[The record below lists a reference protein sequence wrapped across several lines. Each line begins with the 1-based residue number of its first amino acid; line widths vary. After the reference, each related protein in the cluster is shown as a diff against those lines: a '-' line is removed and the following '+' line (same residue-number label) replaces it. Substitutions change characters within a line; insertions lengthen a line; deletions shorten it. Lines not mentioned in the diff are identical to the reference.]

1 MPAGGIEQL
10 EPIFLLLLVFV
21 VALAAFAKRLEIPY
35 PIVLVIGGLVLSFI
49 PHVPKFELS
58 PDLVFLVILPPLV
71 FSAAAA
77 TSWRDFRY
85 NLVSIAML
93 ALGLVAFT
101 VDGVAA
107 MAHWLLP
114 GFTWELGLVLGAVVC
129 TTDAIAATAI
139 LRRLGLPQRLV
150 DILEG
155 ESLVNDASG
164 LLALQVTTA
173 VVMTGHMPTIG
184 ERFARLAYLIVS
196 SIVIGL
202 VLGKLVRLVMKKI
215 EDAQI
220 EITTSVIAP
229 YFAYLTAESFHSSG
243 VLATVVCGLFLGH
256 TSSTYLSLGARLQA
270 GAVWETLTFVL
281 NGVVF
286 LLIGLQLP
294 YILADIHSI
303 SLDRL
308 ILHGLL
314 LSAVVILL
322 RMLWMHPGAWIANK
336 IRILLLH
343 QREPLPSPRNRFVAG
358 WTGMRGV
365 VALAAAIS
373 LPKTLN
379 DGSPFPQRNVIIF
392 LTYCVI
398 FVTLVLQG
406 LTLPPLIR
414 WLGLA
419 NPVGKNEEELKA
431 RRAMIEAVL
440 AYLEHSREEDRP
452 EFAPVYDDLVR
463 LQLGRLTMLES
474 DATEGRDYGVDNYQR
489 YTDLSGKILALE
501 RAVLLKLR
509 NEEKINDQVL
519 RRLETELDLIAARN
533 ASLEGQ

>member
-1 MPAGGIEQL
+1 MPAVGIEQL
-10 EPIFLLLLVFV
+10 EPIFLLLLVLV

-35 PIVLVIGGLVLSFI
+35 PIVLVVGGLVLSFI

-58 PDLVFLVILPPLV
+58 PDFVFLVILPPLV
-71 FSAAAA
+71 FSAAYM

-85 NLVSIAML
+85 NLVSIMML

-101 VDGVAA
+101 VQGVAA
-107 MAHWLLP
+107 TAHWMLP
-114 GFTWELGLVLGAVVC
+114 GFTWQLGLVLGAVVC
-129 TTDAIAATAI
+129 TTDAIATTSIA
-139 LRRLGLPQRLV
+139 RRLGLPQRLV

-164 LLALQVTTA
+164 LLALQLATA
-173 VVMTGHMPTIG
+173 VVVTGHMPTIG
-184 ERFARLAYLIVS
+184 ERFAQLAYLIVS

-202 VLGKLVRLVMKKI
+202 VLGKLVRFVMKKI
-215 EDAQI
+215 DDAQI
-220 EITTSVIAP
+220 EITISVIAP
-229 YFAYLTAESFHSSG
+229 YFAYLMAESFHSSG

-256 TSSTYLSLGARLQA
+256 SSSTYLSLGARLQA

-303 SLDRL
+303 SLGGL

-336 IRILLLH
+336 IRSLLLH
-343 QREPLPSPRNRFVAG
+343 HREPLPSPLTRFLAG

-373 LPKTLN
+373 LPETLN
-379 DGSPFPQRNVIIF
+379 DGSPFPQRAVIIF

-419 NPVGKNEEELKA
+419 TPVTRNEEEIKA

-440 AYLEHSREEDRP
+440 AYLEHCREEDRP
-452 EFAPVYDDLVR
+452 EFAPVYDDLIR
-463 LQLGRLTMLES
+463 LQLGRLTLVQG
-474 DATEGRDYGVDNYQR
+474 DAKDGRDYGVDNFQR
-489 YTDLSGKILALE
+489 YAEISRNVLALQ

-519 RRLETELDLIAARN
+519 RRLETELDLVSARN